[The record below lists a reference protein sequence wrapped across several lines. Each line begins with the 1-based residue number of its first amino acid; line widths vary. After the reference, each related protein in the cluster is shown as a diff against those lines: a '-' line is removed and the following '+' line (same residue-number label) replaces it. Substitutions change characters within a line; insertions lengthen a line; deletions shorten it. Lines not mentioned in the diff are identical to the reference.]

1 MLRAHPIQA
10 KDKIMPIVNP
20 DTGTSIDEIADDIY
34 RISTPVPPSDDL
46 PPGFTFNQY
55 LIVDDD
61 PLLYHTGLRQM
72 FALTRQA
79 IAAVMPVEKLRYIGF
94 SHVEADECGALNNFL
109 DAAPQA
115 MPLCSDIAAMVSVG
129 DLADR
134 PPRAMADGESVELGR
149 HTVTWT
155 ATPHLPH
162 GWDCGHLYEGRTRT
176 LFCGDLFTQ
185 FGADHPAVTENDIL
199 EPSEQ
204 ARTAL
209 DYYSHTWNCA
219 ALMNKLAGL
228 EPSILACMHGAA
240 WRGDGAALL
249 QELGQ
254 RLAS

>member
-1 MLRAHPIQA
+1 
-10 KDKIMPIVNP
+10 MPIVNQ
-20 DTGTSIDEIADDIY
+20 DAGTSIDEIANDIY
-34 RISTPVPPSDDL
+34 RISTPMPPSDDL

-115 MPLCSDIAAMVSVG
+115 TPLCSDIAAMVSVA
-129 DLADR
+129 DMADR

-149 HTVTWT
+149 HTVTWI

-162 GWDCGHLYEGRTRT
+162 AWECGHLYEHATRT

-185 FGADHPAVTENDIL
+185 FGAEHPAITENDIL

-209 DYYSHTWNCA
+209 DYYSHTRNSTV
-219 ALMNKLAGL
+219 LIDKLSRL
-228 EPSILACMHGAA
+228 EPRILACMHGTA
-240 WRGDGAALL
+240 WRGDCAALL
-249 QELGQ
+249 QALGR
-254 RLAS
+254 RLAH